1 MLFNRN
7 GQTTV
12 LENTDLAPE
21 EESLIMEAALCE
33 GLSNEELETFLE
45 NSMEVN
51 DAIRMD
57 IVQEKSIV
65 RLDKKAKLQRS
76 YMAAIF
82 TIAKRKKDKKFK
94 KLQTLWKMETA
105 IEKYLIKRY
114 GNEAMRQAKKSM
126 QNAKKSNSQLVK
138 KAVANVNKSLNGGK
152 VVK

>member
-12 LENTDLAPE
+12 LENTDLTPE

-33 GLSNEELETFLE
+33 GLSNEELEAFLE

-76 YMAAIF
+76 YMTAIF

-94 KLQTLWKMETA
+94 CIRIVIFRK
-105 IEKYLIKRY
+105 
-114 GNEAMRQAKKSM
+114 AK
-126 QNAKKSNSQLVK
+126 
-138 KAVANVNKSLNGGK
+138 
-152 VVK
+152 